1 MSIRLNALAAPFRM
15 PQSTRSDADRRN
27 LYICLGAGLLVV
39 LCWAAWAIATRF
51 AVTTHLRPADVA
63 FLRYAIATALLAPA
77 LWRHGL
83 GPRQIGLKRT
93 LLLVAGAGLPFVLMS
108 STAMRFAPASDAGAV
123 MIATMPMF
131 VAAFSALV
139 GSERFDRTRI
149 LGFGV
154 VVAGVLG
161 IAAHG
166 LLGGASGVWR
176 GHLLL
181 LASAALFAM
190 YTVTFRRSGIG
201 PWHAAGIVNFY
212 SLLVL
217 APVYL
222 LVFGSALAAAP
233 AHEVMTQAVMQGVV
247 TAIVSLFLFNEAVR
261 RLGASRAAVL
271 GSLTPVFVAV
281 LGMPLLGEFP
291 TRVTWLAIIAV
302 SLGVLLA
309 SGAFSRPADAPR
321 GRVDRP

>member
-1 MSIRLNALAAPFRM
+1 MSIRLNAVAPPFRI
-15 PQSTRSDADRRN
+15 PQPARSDAERRN
-27 LYICLGAGLLVV
+27 LYIGLGAGLLVV

-51 AVTTHLRPADVA
+51 AVTTHLRPVDVA
-63 FLRYAIATALLAPA
+63 FLRYLIASVLLAPA
-77 LWRHGL
+77 LWRYGL

-123 MIATMPMF
+123 MIATMPVF
-131 VAAFSALV
+131 VAVFSALV
-139 GSERFDRTRI
+139 GGERFERMRV
-149 LGFGV
+149 LGFAV

-166 LLGGASGVWR
+166 LLGAAPGAWR

-181 LASAALFAM
+181 VASAALFAM
-190 YTVTFRRSGIG
+190 YTVTFRRSGIS

-217 APVYL
+217 APAYF
-222 LVFGSALAAAP
+222 LVFGSGLMAAT
-233 AHEVMTQAVMQGVV
+233 AHEVITQAVMQGLIA
-247 TAIVSLFLFNEAVR
+247 AIVSLFLFNEAVR

-271 GSLTPVFVAV
+271 GSLTPVFVAL

-291 TRVTWLAIIAV
+291 ARVTWLAIIAV
-302 SLGVLLA
+302 SLGVVLA
-309 SGAFSRPADAPR
+309 SGAFSRPAPAPR
-321 GRVDRP
+321 GSAR